1 MPGCAQPIHTLTCRT
16 PDDGA
21 EPSAI
26 DPPLLPGRPRL
37 PEAPPTPHGR
47 GVSDPVHLSPARDM
61 VTLAWGASRQDRG
74 LHAEGGA
81 SPAERSRA
89 STVRNKA
96 EARPVRRGQGP
107 VSARRGR
114 GRVGVAEAG
123 CKSVS
128 APSEG
133 AARGGGGVRRGGRAV
148 AGRGRGRAAQ
158 AQCEM
163 SSASA
168 RYHAGRALRSPGDAG
183 ALPRRLVR
191 AQRPQGWVW

>member
-1 MPGCAQPIHTLTCRT
+1 MPQPIHTLTSRT

-21 EPSAI
+21 EPSAV
-26 DPPLLPGRPRL
+26 DPPLLPGKPRL

-47 GVSDPVHLSPARDM
+47 GVSDPDHLSPARGM
-61 VTLAWGASRQDRG
+61 VTLV
-74 LHAEGGA
+74 GGA
-81 SPAERSRA
+81 SHKTEGFMRKGERARPAERSRVSA
-89 STVRNKA
+89 VRNKV

-107 VSARRGR
+107 ASARRG
-114 GRVGVAEAG
+114 GGGVAEVG
-123 CKSVS
+123 CESVS

-133 AARGGGGVRRGGRAV
+133 AARGGGGVRRRRRAV

-168 RYHAGRALRSPGDAG
+168 PYHAGRALRNLGDTG
-183 ALPRRLVR
+183 ALPRMLAR
-191 AQRPQGWVW
+191 AQRLQGWVW